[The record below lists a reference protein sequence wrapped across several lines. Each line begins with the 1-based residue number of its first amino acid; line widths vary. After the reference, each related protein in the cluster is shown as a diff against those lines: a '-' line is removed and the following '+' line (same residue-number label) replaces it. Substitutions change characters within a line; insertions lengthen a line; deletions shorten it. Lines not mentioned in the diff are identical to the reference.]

1 MLNREWAAGA
11 ARENKMLNADQRYR
25 AYQLLKELDKSTA
38 ALMNRVAYSHGG
50 KICWEED
57 LEAQRKAFREWIDFA
72 VTIRDD
78 V

>member
-1 MLNREWAAGA
+1 
-11 ARENKMLNADQRYR
+11 MLNADQRYR

-38 ALMNRVAYSHGG
+38 ALMNRVAYSHEG
-50 KICWEED
+50 KIGWEED
-57 LEAQRKAFREWIDFA
+57 LEAQRRAFQEWIDFA

>member
-1 MLNREWAAGA
+1 
-11 ARENKMLNADQRYR
+11 MLNADQRYR

-57 LEAQRKAFREWIDFA
+57 LETQRKAFQEWIDFA

>member
-1 MLNREWAAGA
+1 MLT
-11 ARENKMLNADQRYR
+11 ADQKYR

-38 ALMNRVAYSHGG
+38 SLMNQVAYSHGD

-57 LEAQRKAFREWIDFA
+57 LEAQRKAFQEWIDFA